1 MNGYEK
7 EHLSR
12 LRQYLPGC
20 TVLLKKNGAF
30 PLDGPCRIEAVGSG
44 VRYTVKGG
52 TGSGEVNS
60 RYFDNIEKGLR
71 NAGFELFNMDWSTIY
86 GSFREEAREE
96 FISGI
101 RKKAKEQKLSII
113 AASMGAVMKEPEY
126 DIPLKFNADAAI
138 YVVSRISGE
147 GNDRLAEKGDF
158 MLTDSEVK
166 DILALDE
173 KYEKFMLVINAGG
186 PVDLSPVM
194 SVGNILVLSQ
204 LGVETGSAL
213 ADILL
218 GKAYPSGKL
227 ATTWARIEDYSSLGD
242 FALRDDTEYREGIYV
257 GYRYFD
263 MAGVRPLFPFGYG
276 LGYTD
281 FELETRN
288 VSCTWGEFSVS
299 VNVRNTGNF
308 AGRETV
314 QVYASCPQGRLD
326 KEVKRLA
333 GFAKTKELAAGEE
346 QTVCVRFTAED
357 LASYDESKACYVLE
371 AGKYVILTGPDSG
384 NVEPAAVFELE
395 EEFEIRQV
403 SNLLGSTPFEDSKN
417 ESGFSFDIENLP
429 VYKFDIED
437 MQTQIVTY
445 GTNVPDPD
453 PRLEDLEDQDLAYLN
468 TGAFDPKGSIAGVIG
483 DAGTTVPGAAGESC
497 RLYED
502 RGISR
507 ITMADGPAGVRVAAK
522 YYVDRKGKHAIGSSI
537 PEGMIELMPKLAK
550 RLMIRAGTPKKGA
563 EIFEQYATAI
573 PIATALA
580 QSFDMDF
587 VRMCGDIVGS
597 EMREF
602 GVDLWLAPALNIHR
616 NVLCGRNFEYFS
628 EDPLVSGM
636 MAAAITQG
644 VQSHPGC
651 GVTIKHYAANNQE
664 TNRYGNNSSVSERA
678 LREIY
683 LRGFEICIRESDPM
697 ALMTSYNLINGT
709 HTSESRG
716 LVTAVLRDE
725 FGFDGLVM
733 TDWVVGGDFLLYKD
747 SKYGMPDAALV
758 AESGHSLFMPGCRK
772 DLREILAGLKDGRLT
787 REQLVTNASWLLH
800 VADRLGKQTDEL

>member
-288 VSCTWGEFSVS
+288 VSCTWARH
-299 VNVRNTGNF
+299 VRR
-308 AGRETV
+308 AGLT
-314 QVYASCPQGRLD
+314 
-326 KEVKRLA
+326 KRSR
-333 GFAKTKELAAGEE
+333 GW
-346 QTVCVRFTAED
+346 RD
-357 LASYDESKACYVLE
+357 L
-371 AGKYVILTGPDSG
+371 
-384 NVEPAAVFELE
+384 
-395 EEFEIRQV
+395 
-403 SNLLGSTPFEDSKN
+403 
-417 ESGFSFDIENLP
+417 
-429 VYKFDIED
+429 
-437 MQTQIVTY
+437 
-445 GTNVPDPD
+445 
-453 PRLEDLEDQDLAYLN
+453 PRLRSLPPEKNRRSASDSQQKTLQAMMRARPAMFSKPEN
-468 TGAFDPKGSIAGVIG
+468 T
-483 DAGTTVPGAAGESC
+483 
-497 RLYED
+497 
-502 RGISR
+502 
-507 ITMADGPAGVRVAAK
+507 
-522 YYVDRKGKHAIGSSI
+522 
-537 PEGMIELMPKLAK
+537 
-550 RLMIRAGTPKKGA
+550 
-563 EIFEQYATAI
+563 
-573 PIATALA
+573 
-580 QSFDMDF
+580 
-587 VRMCGDIVGS
+587 
-597 EMREF
+597 
-602 GVDLWLAPALNIHR
+602 
-616 NVLCGRNFEYFS
+616 
-628 EDPLVSGM
+628 
-636 MAAAITQG
+636 
-644 VQSHPGC
+644 
-651 GVTIKHYAANNQE
+651 
-664 TNRYGNNSSVSERA
+664 
-678 LREIY
+678 
-683 LRGFEICIRESDPM
+683 
-697 ALMTSYNLINGT
+697 
-709 HTSESRG
+709 
-716 LVTAVLRDE
+716 
-725 FGFDGLVM
+725 
-733 TDWVVGGDFLLYKD
+733 
-747 SKYGMPDAALV
+747 
-758 AESGHSLFMPGCRK
+758 
-772 DLREILAGLKDGRLT
+772 
-787 REQLVTNASWLLH
+787 
-800 VADRLGKQTDEL
+800 